1 MFKHYFEGI
10 QYIEIGPIVGLV
22 VFMVFFIV
30 LVYLV
35 LKLDKG
41 FVNEMKNKP
50 LEGDHEPSQPN
61 LKDELT

>member
-22 VFMVFFIV
+22 VFMVFFVV

-35 LKLDKG
+35 LKLDEG

-50 LEGDHEPSQPN
+50 LEKDHEPGRP
-61 LKDELT
+61 T